1 MKLKYNLIAIALL
14 GFSFSSCSDFLEQN
28 PQTDLSENDFYK
40 TADDILS
47 AVNGAYSSLQEGDIY
62 GNWYVFGEIPSDNTR
77 NQLSG
82 SVTTQNEFDQFY
94 IDTQNSMIAS
104 FWKAAYKVINRTN
117 TVLGRIDGIEINAEL
132 ANRYKLEC
140 KFIRALMYFN
150 LVRVYGDV
158 PLVLKEI
165 SISESYDILREPKE
179 NVYNQI
185 IADLKEAQGLP
196 VSYSTAEDGRATQGA
211 AKALLADVYM
221 TLHKYAEAETILAEI
236 INSGRYS
243 LLENT
248 PGSLN
253 IDGYKNVFSPVNHNS
268 KEGIFEIQFLK
279 GGYGEGSNY
288 ANNFAPENSGT
299 NVVAVGGTGGNNIP
313 EMDIYNAYE
322 EGDLRRDFSM
332 SLGYYDNRKNNEWVE
347 SRYVCKFMD
356 VPYQNNDASN
366 NYPVIRYAEVLLN
379 YAEAVYERDDA
390 ISDDDLNISL
400 NLVRNRINKSMPKLS
415 NNLVTANG
423 LNMREEIRRERTVE
437 LFNEGFRIDDLKR
450 WKTAETEMPK
460 DFLGIKWTGTEYATK
475 WPNVSYAKNS
485 DGYIILETGRKWE
498 SKHYLYPLPTDQLQL
513 NPNLKQNPGWGE

>member
-47 AVNGAYSSLQEGDIY
+47 AVNGAYSSLQENDIY

-94 IDTQNSMIAS
+94 IDTQNSMIAN

-117 TVLGRIDGIEINAEL
+117 TVLGRIDGIDINADL

-196 VSYSTAEDGRATQGA
+196 VSYPTAEDGRATQGA

-347 SRYVCKFMD
+347 SRYVCKYMD

-366 NYPVIRYAEVLLN
+366 NYPVIRYADVILM
-379 YAEAVYERDDA
+379 YAEA
-390 ISDDDLNISL
+390 LNQ
-400 NLVRNRINKSMPKLS
+400 
-415 NNLVTANG
+415 NG
-423 LNMREEIRRERTVE
+423 
-437 LFNEGFRIDDLKR
+437 
-450 WKTAETEMPK
+450 KTAEACKYLNMTRRRGFGYQTTETSPVDLQTTDKAQFSLMVEQERRVELAFENHRWF
-460 DFLGIKWTGTEYATK
+460 DLIR
-475 WPNVSYAKNS
+475 
-485 DGYIILETGRKWE
+485 TGRAVE
-498 SKHYLYPLPTDQLQL
+498 VMRSKGFSL
-513 NPNLKQNPGWGE
+513 NETNLICPIPQKQIDVNQIGRAHV

>member
-47 AVNGAYSSLQEGDIY
+47 AVNGVYSSLQEGDIY

-94 IDTQNSMIAS
+94 IDTQNSMIAN

-117 TVLGRIDGIEINAEL
+117 TVLGRIDGIEINTEL

-185 IADLKEAQGLP
+185 IADLKEAQDLP

-211 AKALLADVYM
+211 AKALLANVYM

-332 SLGYYDNRKNNEWVE
+332 SLGYYDNSKNNEWVE

-366 NYPVIRYAEVLLN
+366 NYPVIRYADVILM
-379 YAEAVYERDDA
+379 YAEA
-390 ISDDDLNISL
+390 LNQ
-400 NLVRNRINKSMPKLS
+400 
-415 NNLVTANG
+415 NG
-423 LNMREEIRRERTVE
+423 
-437 LFNEGFRIDDLKR
+437 
-450 WKTAETEMPK
+450 KTAEACKYLNMTRRRGFGYQTTETSPVDLQTTDKAQFALMVEQERRVELAFENHRWF
-460 DFLGIKWTGTEYATK
+460 DLIR
-475 WPNVSYAKNS
+475 
-485 DGYIILETGRKWE
+485 TGRAVEVMRSKGFSLNETNLICPIPQKQIDVNPKLTQNDYRIE
-498 SKHYLYPLPTDQLQL
+498 SR
-513 NPNLKQNPGWGE
+513 N

>member
-94 IDTQNSMIAS
+94 IDTQNSMIAN

-117 TVLGRIDGIEINAEL
+117 TILGRIDGIEINTEL

-185 IADLKEAQGLP
+185 IADLKEAQDLP

-211 AKALLADVYM
+211 AKALLANVYM

-332 SLGYYDNRKNNEWVE
+332 SLGYYDKHKNNEWVE

-366 NYPVIRYAEVLLN
+366 NYPVIRYADVILM
-379 YAEAVYERDDA
+379 YAEA
-390 ISDDDLNISL
+390 LNQ
-400 NLVRNRINKSMPKLS
+400 
-415 NNLVTANG
+415 NG
-423 LNMREEIRRERTVE
+423 
-437 LFNEGFRIDDLKR
+437 
-450 WKTAETEMPK
+450 KTAEACKYLNMTRRRGFGYQTTETSPVDLQTTDKAQFALMVEQERRVELAFENHRWF
-460 DFLGIKWTGTEYATK
+460 DLIR
-475 WPNVSYAKNS
+475 
-485 DGYIILETGRKWE
+485 TGRAVEVMRSKGFSLNETNLICPIPQKQIDVNPKLTQNDYRIE
-498 SKHYLYPLPTDQLQL
+498 SR
-513 NPNLKQNPGWGE
+513 N

>member
-47 AVNGAYSSLQEGDIY
+47 AVNGVYSSLQEGDIY

-94 IDTQNSMIAS
+94 IDTQNSMIAN

-117 TVLGRIDGIEINAEL
+117 TVLGRIDGIEINTEL

-158 PLVLKEI
+158 PLILKEI

-185 IADLKEAQGLP
+185 IADLKEAQDLP

-211 AKALLADVYM
+211 AKALLANVYM

-366 NYPVIRYAEVLLN
+366 NYPVIRYADVILM
-379 YAEAVYERDDA
+379 YAEA
-390 ISDDDLNISL
+390 LNQ
-400 NLVRNRINKSMPKLS
+400 
-415 NNLVTANG
+415 NG
-423 LNMREEIRRERTVE
+423 
-437 LFNEGFRIDDLKR
+437 
-450 WKTAETEMPK
+450 KTAEACKYLNMTRRRGFGYQTTETSPVDLQTTDKAQFALMVEQERRVELAFENHRWF
-460 DFLGIKWTGTEYATK
+460 DLIR
-475 WPNVSYAKNS
+475 
-485 DGYIILETGRKWE
+485 TGRAVEVMRSKGFSLNETNLICPIPQKQIDVNPKLTQNDYRIE
-498 SKHYLYPLPTDQLQL
+498 SR
-513 NPNLKQNPGWGE
+513 N

>member
-47 AVNGAYSSLQEGDIY
+47 AVNGAYSSLQENDIY

-94 IDTQNSMIAS
+94 IDTQNSMIAN

-117 TVLGRIDGIEINAEL
+117 TVLGRIDGIDINADL

-196 VSYSTAEDGRATQGA
+196 VSYPTAEDGRATQGA

-347 SRYVCKFMD
+347 SRYVCKYMD

-366 NYPVIRYAEVLLN
+366 NYPVIRYADVILM
-379 YAEAVYERDDA
+379 YAEA
-390 ISDDDLNISL
+390 LNQ
-400 NLVRNRINKSMPKLS
+400 
-415 NNLVTANG
+415 NG
-423 LNMREEIRRERTVE
+423 
-437 LFNEGFRIDDLKR
+437 
-450 WKTAETEMPK
+450 KTAEACKYLNMTRRRGFGYQTTETSPVDLQTTDKAQFSLMVEQERRVELAFENHRWF
-460 DFLGIKWTGTEYATK
+460 DLIR
-475 WPNVSYAKNS
+475 
-485 DGYIILETGRKWE
+485 TGRAVEVMRSKGFSLNETNLICPIPQKQIDVNPKLTQNDYRIE
-498 SKHYLYPLPTDQLQL
+498 SR
-513 NPNLKQNPGWGE
+513 N

>member
-47 AVNGAYSSLQEGDIY
+47 AVNGVYSSLQEGDIY

-94 IDTQNSMIAS
+94 IDTQNSMIAN

-117 TVLGRIDGIEINAEL
+117 TVLGRIDGIEINTEL

-185 IADLKEAQGLP
+185 IADLKEAQDLP

-211 AKALLADVYM
+211 AKALLANVYM

-299 NVVAVGGTGGNNIP
+299 NVVAVGGPGGNNIP

-366 NYPVIRYAEVLLN
+366 NYPVIRYADVILM
-379 YAEAVYERDDA
+379 YAEA
-390 ISDDDLNISL
+390 LNQ
-400 NLVRNRINKSMPKLS
+400 
-415 NNLVTANG
+415 NG
-423 LNMREEIRRERTVE
+423 
-437 LFNEGFRIDDLKR
+437 
-450 WKTAETEMPK
+450 KTAEACKYLNMTRRRGFGYQTTETSPVDLQTTDKAQFALMVEQERRVELAFENHRWF
-460 DFLGIKWTGTEYATK
+460 DLIR
-475 WPNVSYAKNS
+475 
-485 DGYIILETGRKWE
+485 TGRAVEVMRSKGFSLNETNLICPIPQKQIDVNPKLTQNDYRIE
-498 SKHYLYPLPTDQLQL
+498 SR
-513 NPNLKQNPGWGE
+513 N

>member
-1 MKLKYNLIAIALL
+1 MKLKYNLIAIALR

-47 AVNGAYSSLQEGDIY
+47 AVNGVYSSLQEGDIY

-94 IDTQNSMIAS
+94 IDTQNSMIAN

-117 TVLGRIDGIEINAEL
+117 TVLGRIDGIEINTEL

-158 PLVLKEI
+158 PLILKEI

-366 NYPVIRYAEVLLN
+366 NYPVIRYADVILM
-379 YAEAVYERDDA
+379 YAEA
-390 ISDDDLNISL
+390 LNQ
-400 NLVRNRINKSMPKLS
+400 
-415 NNLVTANG
+415 NG
-423 LNMREEIRRERTVE
+423 
-437 LFNEGFRIDDLKR
+437 
-450 WKTAETEMPK
+450 KTAEACKYLNMTRRRGFGYQTTETSPVDLQTTDKAQFALMVEQERRVELAFENHRWF
-460 DFLGIKWTGTEYATK
+460 DLIR
-475 WPNVSYAKNS
+475 
-485 DGYIILETGRKWE
+485 TGRAVEVMKSKGFSLNETNLICPIPQKQIDVNPKLTQNDYKIE
-498 SKHYLYPLPTDQLQL
+498 SR
-513 NPNLKQNPGWGE
+513 N

>member
-47 AVNGAYSSLQEGDIY
+47 AVNGVYSSLQEGDIY

-94 IDTQNSMIAS
+94 IDTQNSMIAN

-117 TVLGRIDGIEINAEL
+117 TILGRIDGIEINTEL

-185 IADLKEAQGLP
+185 IADLKEAQDLP

-211 AKALLADVYM
+211 AKALLANVYM

-268 KEGIFEIQFLK
+268 EEGIFEIQFLK

-366 NYPVIRYAEVLLN
+366 NYPVIRYADVILM
-379 YAEAVYERDDA
+379 YAEA
-390 ISDDDLNISL
+390 LNQ
-400 NLVRNRINKSMPKLS
+400 
-415 NNLVTANG
+415 NG
-423 LNMREEIRRERTVE
+423 
-437 LFNEGFRIDDLKR
+437 
-450 WKTAETEMPK
+450 KTAEACKYLNMTRRRGFGYQTTETSPVDLQTTDKAQFALMVEQERRVELAFENHRWF
-460 DFLGIKWTGTEYATK
+460 DLIR
-475 WPNVSYAKNS
+475 
-485 DGYIILETGRKWE
+485 TGRAVEVMRSKGFSLNETNLICPIPQKQIDVNPKLTQNDYRIE
-498 SKHYLYPLPTDQLQL
+498 SR
-513 NPNLKQNPGWGE
+513 N

>member
-47 AVNGAYSSLQEGDIY
+47 AVNGVYSSLQEGDIY

-94 IDTQNSMIAS
+94 IDTQNSMIAN

-117 TVLGRIDGIEINAEL
+117 TVLGRIDGIEINTEL

-185 IADLKEAQGLP
+185 IADLKEAQDLP

-211 AKALLADVYM
+211 AKALLANVYM

-236 INSGRYS
+236 INSGQYS

-366 NYPVIRYAEVLLN
+366 NYPVIRYADVILM
-379 YAEAVYERDDA
+379 YAEA
-390 ISDDDLNISL
+390 LNQ
-400 NLVRNRINKSMPKLS
+400 
-415 NNLVTANG
+415 NG
-423 LNMREEIRRERTVE
+423 
-437 LFNEGFRIDDLKR
+437 
-450 WKTAETEMPK
+450 KTAEACKYLNMTRRRG
-460 DFLGIKWTGTEYATK
+460 F
-475 WPNVSYAKNS
+475 
-485 DGYIILETGRKWE
+485 GYQTTSPVDLQTTDKAQFALMVEQERRVELAFENHRWFDLIRTGRAVEVMKSKGFSLNETNLICPIPQKQIDVNPKLTQNDYRIE
-498 SKHYLYPLPTDQLQL
+498 SR
-513 NPNLKQNPGWGE
+513 N

>member
-14 GFSFSSCSDFLEQN
+14 GFSISSCSDFLEQN

-47 AVNGAYSSLQEGDIY
+47 AVNGVYSSLQEGDIY

-94 IDTQNSMIAS
+94 IDTQNSMIAN

-117 TVLGRIDGIEINAEL
+117 TVLGRIDGIEINTEL

-185 IADLKEAQGLP
+185 IADLKEAQDLP

-211 AKALLADVYM
+211 AKALLANVYM

-268 KEGIFEIQFLK
+268 EEGIFEIQFLK

-366 NYPVIRYAEVLLN
+366 NYPVIRYADVILM
-379 YAEAVYERDDA
+379 YAEA
-390 ISDDDLNISL
+390 LNQ
-400 NLVRNRINKSMPKLS
+400 
-415 NNLVTANG
+415 NG
-423 LNMREEIRRERTVE
+423 
-437 LFNEGFRIDDLKR
+437 
-450 WKTAETEMPK
+450 KTAEACKYLNMTRRRGFGYQTTETSPVDLQTTDKAQFALMVEQERRVELAFENHRWF
-460 DFLGIKWTGTEYATK
+460 DLIR
-475 WPNVSYAKNS
+475 
-485 DGYIILETGRKWE
+485 TGRAVEVMRSKGFSLNETNLICPIPQKQIDVNPKLTQNDYRIE
-498 SKHYLYPLPTDQLQL
+498 SR
-513 NPNLKQNPGWGE
+513 N

>member
-94 IDTQNSMIAS
+94 IDTQNSMIAN

-117 TVLGRIDGIEINAEL
+117 TILGRIDGIEINTEL

-185 IADLKEAQGLP
+185 IADLKEAQDLP

-211 AKALLADVYM
+211 AKALLANVYM

-366 NYPVIRYAEVLLN
+366 NYPVIRYADVILM
-379 YAEAVYERDDA
+379 YAEA
-390 ISDDDLNISL
+390 LNQ
-400 NLVRNRINKSMPKLS
+400 
-415 NNLVTANG
+415 NG
-423 LNMREEIRRERTVE
+423 
-437 LFNEGFRIDDLKR
+437 
-450 WKTAETEMPK
+450 KTAEACKYLNMTRRRG
-460 DFLGIKWTGTEYATK
+460 F
-475 WPNVSYAKNS
+475 
-485 DGYIILETGRKWE
+485 GYQTTDTSPVDLQTTDKAQFALMVEQERRVELAFENHRWFDLIRTGRAVEVMRSKGFSLNETNLICPIPQKQIDVNPKLTQNDYRIE
-498 SKHYLYPLPTDQLQL
+498 SR
-513 NPNLKQNPGWGE
+513 N

>member
-94 IDTQNSMIAS
+94 IDTQNSMIAN

-117 TVLGRIDGIEINAEL
+117 TILGRIDGIEINTEL

-158 PLVLKEI
+158 PLILKEI

-185 IADLKEAQGLP
+185 IADLKEAQDLP

-211 AKALLADVYM
+211 AKALLANVYM

-366 NYPVIRYAEVLLN
+366 NYPVIRYADVILM
-379 YAEAVYERDDA
+379 YAEA
-390 ISDDDLNISL
+390 LNQ
-400 NLVRNRINKSMPKLS
+400 
-415 NNLVTANG
+415 NG
-423 LNMREEIRRERTVE
+423 
-437 LFNEGFRIDDLKR
+437 
-450 WKTAETEMPK
+450 KTAEACKYLNMTRRRGFGYQTTETSPVDLQTTDKAQFALMVEQERRVELAFENHRWF
-460 DFLGIKWTGTEYATK
+460 DLIR
-475 WPNVSYAKNS
+475 
-485 DGYIILETGRKWE
+485 TGRAVEVMRSKGFSLNETNLICPIPQKQIDVNPKLTQNDYRIE
-498 SKHYLYPLPTDQLQL
+498 SR
-513 NPNLKQNPGWGE
+513 N

>member
-94 IDTQNSMIAS
+94 IDTQNSMIAN

-117 TVLGRIDGIEINAEL
+117 TILGRIDGIEINTEL

-150 LVRVYGDV
+150 LVRVYVDV

-185 IADLKEAQGLP
+185 IADLKEAQDLP

-211 AKALLADVYM
+211 AKALLANVYM

-366 NYPVIRYAEVLLN
+366 NYPVIRYADVILM
-379 YAEAVYERDDA
+379 YAEA
-390 ISDDDLNISL
+390 LNQ
-400 NLVRNRINKSMPKLS
+400 
-415 NNLVTANG
+415 NG
-423 LNMREEIRRERTVE
+423 
-437 LFNEGFRIDDLKR
+437 
-450 WKTAETEMPK
+450 KTAEACKYLNMTRRRGFGYQTTETSPVDLQTTDKAQFALMVEQERRVELAFENHRWF
-460 DFLGIKWTGTEYATK
+460 DLIR
-475 WPNVSYAKNS
+475 
-485 DGYIILETGRKWE
+485 TGRAVEVMRSKGFSLNETNLICPIPQKQIDVNPKLTQNDYRIE
-498 SKHYLYPLPTDQLQL
+498 SR
-513 NPNLKQNPGWGE
+513 N

>member
-117 TVLGRIDGIEINAEL
+117 TVLGRIDGIEINTEL

-211 AKALLADVYM
+211 AKALLANVYM

-366 NYPVIRYAEVLLN
+366 NYPVIRYADVILM
-379 YAEAVYERDDA
+379 YAEA
-390 ISDDDLNISL
+390 LNQ
-400 NLVRNRINKSMPKLS
+400 
-415 NNLVTANG
+415 NG
-423 LNMREEIRRERTVE
+423 
-437 LFNEGFRIDDLKR
+437 
-450 WKTAETEMPK
+450 KTAEACKYLNMTRRRGFGYQTTETSPVDLQTTDKAQFALMVEQERRVELAFENHRWF
-460 DFLGIKWTGTEYATK
+460 DLIR
-475 WPNVSYAKNS
+475 
-485 DGYIILETGRKWE
+485 TGRAVEVMKSKGFSLNETNLICPIPQKQIDVNPKLTQNDYRIE
-498 SKHYLYPLPTDQLQL
+498 SR
-513 NPNLKQNPGWGE
+513 N

>member
-47 AVNGAYSSLQEGDIY
+47 AVNGVYSSLQEGDIY

-94 IDTQNSMIAS
+94 IDTQNSMIAN

-117 TVLGRIDGIEINAEL
+117 TVLGRIDGIEINTEL

-185 IADLKEAQGLP
+185 IADLKEAQDLP

-211 AKALLADVYM
+211 AKALLANVYM

-236 INSGRYS
+236 INSGQYS

-288 ANNFAPENSGT
+288 ANNFAPGNSGT

-366 NYPVIRYAEVLLN
+366 NYPVIRYADVILM
-379 YAEAVYERDDA
+379 YAEA
-390 ISDDDLNISL
+390 LNQ
-400 NLVRNRINKSMPKLS
+400 
-415 NNLVTANG
+415 NG
-423 LNMREEIRRERTVE
+423 
-437 LFNEGFRIDDLKR
+437 
-450 WKTAETEMPK
+450 KTAEACKYLNMTRRRGFGYQTTETSPVDLQTTDKAQFALMVEQERRVELAFENHRWF
-460 DFLGIKWTGTEYATK
+460 DLIR
-475 WPNVSYAKNS
+475 
-485 DGYIILETGRKWE
+485 TGRAVEVMRSKGFSLNETNLICPIPQKQIDVNPKLTQNDYRIE
-498 SKHYLYPLPTDQLQL
+498 SR
-513 NPNLKQNPGWGE
+513 N

>member
-94 IDTQNSMIAS
+94 IDTQNSMIAN

-117 TVLGRIDGIEINAEL
+117 TILGRIDGIEINTEL

-185 IADLKEAQGLP
+185 IADLKEAQDLP

-211 AKALLADVYM
+211 AKALLANVYM

-313 EMDIYNAYE
+313 EMDIYYAYE

-366 NYPVIRYAEVLLN
+366 NYPVIRYADVILM
-379 YAEAVYERDDA
+379 YAEA
-390 ISDDDLNISL
+390 LNQ
-400 NLVRNRINKSMPKLS
+400 
-415 NNLVTANG
+415 NG
-423 LNMREEIRRERTVE
+423 
-437 LFNEGFRIDDLKR
+437 
-450 WKTAETEMPK
+450 KTAEACKYLNMTRRRGFGYQTTETSPVDLQTTDKAQFALMVEQERRVELAFENHRWF
-460 DFLGIKWTGTEYATK
+460 DLIR
-475 WPNVSYAKNS
+475 
-485 DGYIILETGRKWE
+485 TGRAVEVMRSKGFSLNETNLICPIPQKQIDVNPKLTQNDYRIE
-498 SKHYLYPLPTDQLQL
+498 SR
-513 NPNLKQNPGWGE
+513 N

>member
-94 IDTQNSMIAS
+94 IDTQNSMIAN

-117 TVLGRIDGIEINAEL
+117 TVLGRIDGIEINTEL

-185 IADLKEAQGLP
+185 IADLKEAQDLP

-211 AKALLADVYM
+211 AKALLANVYM

-236 INSGRYS
+236 INSGQYS

-322 EGDLRRDFSM
+322 EGDLRRDCSM

-366 NYPVIRYAEVLLN
+366 NYPVIRYADVILM
-379 YAEAVYERDDA
+379 YAEA
-390 ISDDDLNISL
+390 LNQ
-400 NLVRNRINKSMPKLS
+400 
-415 NNLVTANG
+415 NG
-423 LNMREEIRRERTVE
+423 
-437 LFNEGFRIDDLKR
+437 
-450 WKTAETEMPK
+450 KTAEACKYLNMTRRRGFGYQTTETSPVDLQTTDKAQFALMVEQERRVELAFENHRWF
-460 DFLGIKWTGTEYATK
+460 DLIR
-475 WPNVSYAKNS
+475 
-485 DGYIILETGRKWE
+485 TGRAVEVMRSKGFSLNETNLICPIPQKQIDVNPKLTQNDYRIE
-498 SKHYLYPLPTDQLQL
+498 SR
-513 NPNLKQNPGWGE
+513 N

>member
-366 NYPVIRYAEVLLN
+366 NYPVIRYADVILM
-379 YAEAVYERDDA
+379 YAEA
-390 ISDDDLNISL
+390 LNQ
-400 NLVRNRINKSMPKLS
+400 
-415 NNLVTANG
+415 NG
-423 LNMREEIRRERTVE
+423 
-437 LFNEGFRIDDLKR
+437 
-450 WKTAETEMPK
+450 KTAEACKYLNMTRRGFGYQTTETSPVDLQTTDKAQFALMVEQERRVELAFENHRWF
-460 DFLGIKWTGTEYATK
+460 DLIR
-475 WPNVSYAKNS
+475 
-485 DGYIILETGRKWE
+485 TGRAVEVMKSKGFSLNETNLICPIPQKQIDVNPKLTQNDYKIE
-498 SKHYLYPLPTDQLQL
+498 SR
-513 NPNLKQNPGWGE
+513 N

>member
-47 AVNGAYSSLQEGDIY
+47 AVNGVYSSLQEGDIY

-94 IDTQNSMIAS
+94 IDTQNSMIAN

-117 TVLGRIDGIEINAEL
+117 TVLGRIDGIEINTEL

-140 KFIRALMYFN
+140 KFIRAMMYFN

-185 IADLKEAQGLP
+185 IADLKEAQDLP

-211 AKALLADVYM
+211 AKALLANVYM

-236 INSGRYS
+236 INSGQYS

-366 NYPVIRYAEVLLN
+366 NYPVIRYADVILM
-379 YAEAVYERDDA
+379 YAEA
-390 ISDDDLNISL
+390 LNQ
-400 NLVRNRINKSMPKLS
+400 
-415 NNLVTANG
+415 NG
-423 LNMREEIRRERTVE
+423 
-437 LFNEGFRIDDLKR
+437 
-450 WKTAETEMPK
+450 KTAEACKYLNMTRRRGFGYQTTETSPVDLQTTDKAQFALMVEQERRVELAFENHRWF
-460 DFLGIKWTGTEYATK
+460 DLIR
-475 WPNVSYAKNS
+475 
-485 DGYIILETGRKWE
+485 TGRAVEVMRSKGFSLNETNLICPIPQKQIDVNPKLTQNDYRIE
-498 SKHYLYPLPTDQLQL
+498 SR
-513 NPNLKQNPGWGE
+513 N

>member
-47 AVNGAYSSLQEGDIY
+47 AVNGVYSSLQEGDIY

-82 SVTTQNEFDQFY
+82 SVTPQTEFDQFY
-94 IDTQNSMIAS
+94 IDTQNSMIAN

-117 TVLGRIDGIEINAEL
+117 TVLGRIDGIEINTEL

-185 IADLKEAQGLP
+185 IADLKEAQDLP

-211 AKALLADVYM
+211 AKALLANVYM

-366 NYPVIRYAEVLLN
+366 NYPVIRYADVILM
-379 YAEAVYERDDA
+379 YAEA
-390 ISDDDLNISL
+390 LNQ
-400 NLVRNRINKSMPKLS
+400 
-415 NNLVTANG
+415 NG
-423 LNMREEIRRERTVE
+423 
-437 LFNEGFRIDDLKR
+437 
-450 WKTAETEMPK
+450 KTAEACKYLNMTRRRGFGDQTTETSPVDLQTTDKAQFALMVEQERRVELAFENHRWF
-460 DFLGIKWTGTEYATK
+460 DLIR
-475 WPNVSYAKNS
+475 
-485 DGYIILETGRKWE
+485 TGRAVEVMRSKGFPLNETKLICPITHKQIDVNPKLTQNDYRIE
-498 SKHYLYPLPTDQLQL
+498 SR
-513 NPNLKQNPGWGE
+513 N

>member
-94 IDTQNSMIAS
+94 IDTQNSMIAN

-117 TVLGRIDGIEINAEL
+117 TILGRIDGIEINTEL

-211 AKALLADVYM
+211 AKALLANVYM

-366 NYPVIRYAEVLLN
+366 NYPVIRYADVILM
-379 YAEAVYERDDA
+379 YAEA
-390 ISDDDLNISL
+390 LNQ
-400 NLVRNRINKSMPKLS
+400 
-415 NNLVTANG
+415 NG
-423 LNMREEIRRERTVE
+423 
-437 LFNEGFRIDDLKR
+437 
-450 WKTAETEMPK
+450 KTAEACKYLNMTRRRGFGYQTTETSPVDLQTTDKAQFALMVEQERRVELAFENHRWF
-460 DFLGIKWTGTEYATK
+460 DLIR
-475 WPNVSYAKNS
+475 
-485 DGYIILETGRKWE
+485 TGRAVEVMRSKGFSLNETNLICPIPQKQIDVNPKLTQNDYRIE
-498 SKHYLYPLPTDQLQL
+498 SR
-513 NPNLKQNPGWGE
+513 N

>member
-47 AVNGAYSSLQEGDIY
+47 AVNGVYSSLQEGDIY

-94 IDTQNSMIAS
+94 IDTQNSMIAN

-117 TVLGRIDGIEINAEL
+117 TVLGRIDGIEINTEL

-185 IADLKEAQGLP
+185 IADLKEAQDLP

-211 AKALLADVYM
+211 AKALLANVYM

-236 INSGRYS
+236 INSGQYS

-253 IDGYKNVFSPVNHNS
+253 IDGYKNVFSPVNHTS

-366 NYPVIRYAEVLLN
+366 NYPVIRYADVILM
-379 YAEAVYERDDA
+379 YAEA
-390 ISDDDLNISL
+390 LNQ
-400 NLVRNRINKSMPKLS
+400 
-415 NNLVTANG
+415 NG
-423 LNMREEIRRERTVE
+423 
-437 LFNEGFRIDDLKR
+437 
-450 WKTAETEMPK
+450 KTAEACKYLNMTRRRGFGYQTTETSPVDLQTTDKAQFALMVEQERRVELAFENHRWF
-460 DFLGIKWTGTEYATK
+460 DLIR
-475 WPNVSYAKNS
+475 
-485 DGYIILETGRKWE
+485 TGRAVEVMKSKGFSLNETNLICPIPQKQIDVNPKLTQNDYRIE
-498 SKHYLYPLPTDQLQL
+498 SR
-513 NPNLKQNPGWGE
+513 N

>member
-94 IDTQNSMIAS
+94 IDTQNSMIAN

-117 TVLGRIDGIEINAEL
+117 TILGRIDGIEINTEL

-185 IADLKEAQGLP
+185 IADLKEAQDLP

-211 AKALLADVYM
+211 AKALLANVYM

-366 NYPVIRYAEVLLN
+366 NYPVIRYADVILM
-379 YAEAVYERDDA
+379 YAEA
-390 ISDDDLNISL
+390 LNQ
-400 NLVRNRINKSMPKLS
+400 
-415 NNLVTANG
+415 NG
-423 LNMREEIRRERTVE
+423 
-437 LFNEGFRIDDLKR
+437 
-450 WKTAETEMPK
+450 KTAEACKYLTMPRRRGFGYQTTETSPVDLQTTDKAQFALMVEQERRVELAFENHRWF
-460 DFLGIKWTGTEYATK
+460 DLIR
-475 WPNVSYAKNS
+475 
-485 DGYIILETGRKWE
+485 TGRAVEVMRSKGFSLNETNLICPIPQKQIDVNPKLTQNDYRIE
-498 SKHYLYPLPTDQLQL
+498 SR
-513 NPNLKQNPGWGE
+513 N

>member
-40 TADDILS
+40 TADNILS
-47 AVNGAYSSLQEGDIY
+47 AVNGVYSSLQEGDIY

-94 IDTQNSMIAS
+94 IDTQNSMIAN

-117 TVLGRIDGIEINAEL
+117 TVLGRIDGIEINTEL

-185 IADLKEAQGLP
+185 IADLKEAQDLP

-211 AKALLADVYM
+211 AKALLANVYM

-366 NYPVIRYAEVLLN
+366 NYPVIRYADVILM
-379 YAEAVYERDDA
+379 YAEA
-390 ISDDDLNISL
+390 LNQ
-400 NLVRNRINKSMPKLS
+400 
-415 NNLVTANG
+415 NG
-423 LNMREEIRRERTVE
+423 
-437 LFNEGFRIDDLKR
+437 
-450 WKTAETEMPK
+450 KTAEACKYLNMTRRRGFGYQTTETSPVDLQTTDKAQFALMVEQERRVELAFENHRWF
-460 DFLGIKWTGTEYATK
+460 DLIR
-475 WPNVSYAKNS
+475 
-485 DGYIILETGRKWE
+485 TGRAVEVMRSKGFSLNETNLICPIPQKQIDVNPKLTQNDYRIE
-498 SKHYLYPLPTDQLQL
+498 SR
-513 NPNLKQNPGWGE
+513 N

>member
-47 AVNGAYSSLQEGDIY
+47 AVNGVYSSLQEGDIY
-62 GNWYVFGEIPSDNTR
+62 GNWYVFVEIPSDNTR

-94 IDTQNSMIAS
+94 IDTQNSMIAN

-117 TVLGRIDGIEINAEL
+117 TVLGRIDGIEINTEL

-185 IADLKEAQGLP
+185 IADLKEAQDLP

-211 AKALLADVYM
+211 AKALLANVYM

-236 INSGRYS
+236 INSGQYS

-366 NYPVIRYAEVLLN
+366 NYPVIRYADVILM
-379 YAEAVYERDDA
+379 YAEA
-390 ISDDDLNISL
+390 LNQ
-400 NLVRNRINKSMPKLS
+400 
-415 NNLVTANG
+415 NG
-423 LNMREEIRRERTVE
+423 
-437 LFNEGFRIDDLKR
+437 
-450 WKTAETEMPK
+450 KTAEACKYLNMTRRRGFGYQTTETSPVDLQTTDKAQFALMVEQERRVELAFENHRWF
-460 DFLGIKWTGTEYATK
+460 DLIR
-475 WPNVSYAKNS
+475 
-485 DGYIILETGRKWE
+485 TGRAVEVMKSKGFSLNETNLICPIPQKQIDVNPKLTQNDYRIE
-498 SKHYLYPLPTDQLQL
+498 SR
-513 NPNLKQNPGWGE
+513 N

>member
-14 GFSFSSCSDFLEQN
+14 GFSFSSCNDFLEQN

-47 AVNGAYSSLQEGDIY
+47 AVNGAYSSLQENDIY

-77 NQLSG
+77 NQFSG

-94 IDTQNSMIAS
+94 IDTQNSMIAN

-117 TVLGRIDGIEINAEL
+117 TVLGRIDGIDINADL

-196 VSYSTAEDGRATQGA
+196 VSYPTAEDGRATQGA

-347 SRYVCKFMD
+347 SRYVCKYMD

-366 NYPVIRYAEVLLN
+366 NYPVIRYADVILM
-379 YAEAVYERDDA
+379 YAEA
-390 ISDDDLNISL
+390 LNQ
-400 NLVRNRINKSMPKLS
+400 
-415 NNLVTANG
+415 NG
-423 LNMREEIRRERTVE
+423 
-437 LFNEGFRIDDLKR
+437 
-450 WKTAETEMPK
+450 KTAEACKYLNMTRRRGFGYQTTETSPVDLQTTDKAQFSLMVEQERRVELAFENHRWF
-460 DFLGIKWTGTEYATK
+460 DLIR
-475 WPNVSYAKNS
+475 
-485 DGYIILETGRKWE
+485 TGRAVEVMRSKGFSLNETNLICPIPQKQIDVNPKLTQNDYRIE
-498 SKHYLYPLPTDQLQL
+498 SR
-513 NPNLKQNPGWGE
+513 N

>member
-94 IDTQNSMIAS
+94 IDTQNSMIAN

-117 TVLGRIDGIEINAEL
+117 TILGRIDGIEINTEL

-185 IADLKEAQGLP
+185 IADLKEAQDLP

-211 AKALLADVYM
+211 AKALLANVYM

-366 NYPVIRYAEVLLN
+366 NYPVIRYADVILM
-379 YAEAVYERDDA
+379 YAEA
-390 ISDDDLNISL
+390 LNQ
-400 NLVRNRINKSMPKLS
+400 
-415 NNLVTANG
+415 NG
-423 LNMREEIRRERTVE
+423 
-437 LFNEGFRIDDLKR
+437 
-450 WKTAETEMPK
+450 KTAEACKYLNMTRRRGFGYQTTETSPVDLQTTDKAQFALMVEQERRVELAFENHRWF
-460 DFLGIKWTGTEYATK
+460 DLIR
-475 WPNVSYAKNS
+475 
-485 DGYIILETGRKWE
+485 TGRAVE
-498 SKHYLYPLPTDQLQL
+498 VMRSKGFSL
-513 NPNLKQNPGWGE
+513 NETNLICPIPQKQIDVNLKLTQNDYRIESRN

>member
-1 MKLKYNLIAIALL
+1 MKLNYNLIAIALL

-366 NYPVIRYAEVLLN
+366 NYPVIRYADVILM
-379 YAEAVYERDDA
+379 YAEA
-390 ISDDDLNISL
+390 LNQ
-400 NLVRNRINKSMPKLS
+400 
-415 NNLVTANG
+415 NG
-423 LNMREEIRRERTVE
+423 
-437 LFNEGFRIDDLKR
+437 
-450 WKTAETEMPK
+450 KTAEACKYLNMTRRRGFGYQTTETSPVDLQTTDKAQFALMVEQERRVELAFENHRWF
-460 DFLGIKWTGTEYATK
+460 DLIR
-475 WPNVSYAKNS
+475 
-485 DGYIILETGRKWE
+485 TGRAVEVMKSKGFSLNETNLICPIPQKQIDVNPKLTQNDYKIE
-498 SKHYLYPLPTDQLQL
+498 SR
-513 NPNLKQNPGWGE
+513 N

>member
-94 IDTQNSMIAS
+94 IDTQNSMIAN

-117 TVLGRIDGIEINAEL
+117 TILGRIDGIEINTEL

-366 NYPVIRYAEVLLN
+366 NYPVIRYADVILM
-379 YAEAVYERDDA
+379 YAEA
-390 ISDDDLNISL
+390 LNQ
-400 NLVRNRINKSMPKLS
+400 
-415 NNLVTANG
+415 NG
-423 LNMREEIRRERTVE
+423 
-437 LFNEGFRIDDLKR
+437 
-450 WKTAETEMPK
+450 KTAEACKYLNMTRRRGFGYQTTETSPVDLQTTDKAQFALMVEQERRVELAFENHRWF
-460 DFLGIKWTGTEYATK
+460 DLIR
-475 WPNVSYAKNS
+475 
-485 DGYIILETGRKWE
+485 TGRAVEVMRSKGFSLNETNLICPIPQKQIDVNPKLTQNDYRIE
-498 SKHYLYPLPTDQLQL
+498 SR
-513 NPNLKQNPGWGE
+513 N

>member
-47 AVNGAYSSLQEGDIY
+47 AINGVYSSLQEGDIY

-94 IDTQNSMIAS
+94 IDTQNSMIAN

-117 TVLGRIDGIEINAEL
+117 TVLGRIDGIEINTEL

-185 IADLKEAQGLP
+185 IADLKEAQDLP

-211 AKALLADVYM
+211 AKALLANVYM

-366 NYPVIRYAEVLLN
+366 NYPVIRYADVILM
-379 YAEAVYERDDA
+379 YAEA
-390 ISDDDLNISL
+390 LNQ
-400 NLVRNRINKSMPKLS
+400 
-415 NNLVTANG
+415 NG
-423 LNMREEIRRERTVE
+423 
-437 LFNEGFRIDDLKR
+437 
-450 WKTAETEMPK
+450 KTAEACKYLNMTRRRGFGYQTTETSPVDLQTTDKAQFALMVEQERRVELAFENHRWF
-460 DFLGIKWTGTEYATK
+460 DLIR
-475 WPNVSYAKNS
+475 
-485 DGYIILETGRKWE
+485 TGRAVEVMRSKGFSLNETNLICPIPQKQIDVNRKLTQNDYRIE
-498 SKHYLYPLPTDQLQL
+498 SR
-513 NPNLKQNPGWGE
+513 N

>member
-94 IDTQNSMIAS
+94 IDTQNSMIAN

-117 TVLGRIDGIEINAEL
+117 TILGRIDGIEINTEL

-185 IADLKEAQGLP
+185 IADLKEAQDLP

-211 AKALLADVYM
+211 AKALLANVYM

-313 EMDIYNAYE
+313 EMDIYNTYE

-366 NYPVIRYAEVLLN
+366 NYPVIRYADVILM
-379 YAEAVYERDDA
+379 YAEA
-390 ISDDDLNISL
+390 LNQ
-400 NLVRNRINKSMPKLS
+400 
-415 NNLVTANG
+415 NG
-423 LNMREEIRRERTVE
+423 
-437 LFNEGFRIDDLKR
+437 
-450 WKTAETEMPK
+450 KTAEACKYLNMTRRRGFGYQTTETSPVDLQTTDKAQFALMVEQERRVELAFENHRWF
-460 DFLGIKWTGTEYATK
+460 DLIR
-475 WPNVSYAKNS
+475 
-485 DGYIILETGRKWE
+485 TGRAVEVMRSKGFSLNETNLICPIPQKQIDVNPKLTQNDYRIE
-498 SKHYLYPLPTDQLQL
+498 SR
-513 NPNLKQNPGWGE
+513 N

>member
-1 MKLKYNLIAIALL
+1 MKLKYNLIAIVLL

-94 IDTQNSMIAS
+94 IDTQNSMIAN

-117 TVLGRIDGIEINAEL
+117 TILGRIDGIEINTEL

-185 IADLKEAQGLP
+185 IADLKEAQDLP

-211 AKALLADVYM
+211 AKALLANVYM

-366 NYPVIRYAEVLLN
+366 NYPVIRYADVILM
-379 YAEAVYERDDA
+379 YAEA
-390 ISDDDLNISL
+390 LNQ
-400 NLVRNRINKSMPKLS
+400 
-415 NNLVTANG
+415 NG
-423 LNMREEIRRERTVE
+423 
-437 LFNEGFRIDDLKR
+437 
-450 WKTAETEMPK
+450 KTAEACKYLNMTRRRGFGYQTTETSPVDLQTTDKAQFALMVEQERRVELAFENHRWF
-460 DFLGIKWTGTEYATK
+460 DLIR
-475 WPNVSYAKNS
+475 
-485 DGYIILETGRKWE
+485 TGRAVEVMRSKGFSLNETNLICPIPQKQIDVNPKLTQNDYRIE
-498 SKHYLYPLPTDQLQL
+498 SR
-513 NPNLKQNPGWGE
+513 N

>member
-94 IDTQNSMIAS
+94 IDTQNSMIAN

-117 TVLGRIDGIEINAEL
+117 TILGRIDGIEINTEL

-185 IADLKEAQGLP
+185 IADLKEAQDLP

-211 AKALLADVYM
+211 AKALLANVYM

-236 INSGRYS
+236 INSGGYS
-243 LLENT
+243 LLEKT

-366 NYPVIRYAEVLLN
+366 NYPVIRYADVILM
-379 YAEAVYERDDA
+379 YAEA
-390 ISDDDLNISL
+390 LNQ
-400 NLVRNRINKSMPKLS
+400 
-415 NNLVTANG
+415 NG
-423 LNMREEIRRERTVE
+423 
-437 LFNEGFRIDDLKR
+437 
-450 WKTAETEMPK
+450 KTAEACKYLNMTRRRGFGYQTTETSPVDLQTTDKAQFALMVEQERRVELAFENHRWF
-460 DFLGIKWTGTEYATK
+460 DLIR
-475 WPNVSYAKNS
+475 
-485 DGYIILETGRKWE
+485 TGRAVEVMRSKGFSLNETNLICPIPQKQIDVNPKLTQNDYRIE
-498 SKHYLYPLPTDQLQL
+498 SR
-513 NPNLKQNPGWGE
+513 N

>member
-94 IDTQNSMIAS
+94 IDTQNSMIAN

-117 TVLGRIDGIEINAEL
+117 TILGRIDGIEINTEL

-185 IADLKEAQGLP
+185 IADLKEAQDLP

-211 AKALLADVYM
+211 AKALLANVYM

-322 EGDLRRDFSM
+322 EGDFRRDFSM

-366 NYPVIRYAEVLLN
+366 NYPVIRYADVILM
-379 YAEAVYERDDA
+379 YAEA
-390 ISDDDLNISL
+390 LNQ
-400 NLVRNRINKSMPKLS
+400 
-415 NNLVTANG
+415 NG
-423 LNMREEIRRERTVE
+423 
-437 LFNEGFRIDDLKR
+437 
-450 WKTAETEMPK
+450 KTAEACKYLNMTRRRGFGYQTTETSPVDLQTTDKAQFALMVEQERRVELAFENHRWF
-460 DFLGIKWTGTEYATK
+460 DLIR
-475 WPNVSYAKNS
+475 
-485 DGYIILETGRKWE
+485 TGRAVEVMRSKGFSLNETNLICPIPQKQIDVNPKLTQNDYRIE
-498 SKHYLYPLPTDQLQL
+498 SR
-513 NPNLKQNPGWGE
+513 N

>member
-14 GFSFSSCSDFLEQN
+14 GIGFSSCSDFLEQN

-40 TADDILS
+40 TADDITS
-47 AVNGAYSSLQEGDIY
+47 AVNGAYSSMQESNIY

-82 SVTTQNEFDQFY
+82 SVTSQDEFDKFY
-94 IDTQNSMIAS
+94 IDTQNSYIAD

-117 TVLGRIDGIEINAEL
+117 TVLGRIDGITINADL

-165 SISESYDILREPKE
+165 SISESYDILREPKD

-196 VSYSTAEDGRATQGA
+196 ASYPTAEDGRATQGA
-211 AKALLADVYM
+211 AKALLGKVYM
-221 TLHKYAEAETILAEI
+221 TLHKYAEAEAILGEV
-236 INSGRYS
+236 INSGRYG

-248 PGSLN
+248 AGSLN
-253 IDGYKNVFSPVNHNS
+253 IDGYKEVFSPVNHNS

-299 NVVAVGGTGGNNIP
+299 NVVTVGGTGGNNIP

-332 SLGYYDNRKNNEWVE
+332 SLGYNDNRKNDEWVE
-347 SRYVCKFMD
+347 SRYVRKFMD
-356 VPYQNNDASN
+356 VPYQGNDASN
-366 NYPVIRYAEVLLN
+366 NYPVIRYADVILM
-379 YAEAVYERDDA
+379 YAEA
-390 ISDDDLNISL
+390 LNQ
-400 NLVRNRINKSMPKLS
+400 
-415 NNLVTANG
+415 NG
-423 LNMREEIRRERTVE
+423 
-437 LFNEGFRIDDLKR
+437 
-450 WKTAETEMPK
+450 KTAEACKYLNMTRRRGFGYQTTETSPVDLQTTDKTQFERMVEQERRVELAFENHRWF
-460 DFLGIKWTGTEYATK
+460 DLIR
-475 WPNVSYAKNS
+475 
-485 DGYIILETGRKWE
+485 TGRAVEVMKSKGFSLNETNLTCPIPQKQIDVNPKLTQNDYKIE
-498 SKHYLYPLPTDQLQL
+498 SR
-513 NPNLKQNPGWGE
+513 N

>member
-94 IDTQNSMIAS
+94 IDTQNSMIAN

-117 TVLGRIDGIEINAEL
+117 TILGRIDGIEINTEL

-185 IADLKEAQGLP
+185 IADLKEAQDLP

-211 AKALLADVYM
+211 AKALLANVYM

-366 NYPVIRYAEVLLN
+366 NYPVIRYADVILM
-379 YAEAVYERDDA
+379 YAEA
-390 ISDDDLNISL
+390 LNQ
-400 NLVRNRINKSMPKLS
+400 
-415 NNLVTANG
+415 NG
-423 LNMREEIRRERTVE
+423 
-437 LFNEGFRIDDLKR
+437 
-450 WKTAETEMPK
+450 KTAEACKYLKLTRRRGFGYQTTETSPVDLQTTDKAQFALMVEQERRVELAFENHRWF
-460 DFLGIKWTGTEYATK
+460 DLIR
-475 WPNVSYAKNS
+475 
-485 DGYIILETGRKWE
+485 TGRAVEVMRSKGFSLNETNLICPIPQKQIDVNPKLTQNDYRIE
-498 SKHYLYPLPTDQLQL
+498 SR
-513 NPNLKQNPGWGE
+513 N

>member
-14 GFSFSSCSDFLEQN
+14 GFSFSSCRDFLEQN

-94 IDTQNSMIAS
+94 IDTQNSMIAN

-117 TVLGRIDGIEINAEL
+117 TILGRIDGIEINTEL

-185 IADLKEAQGLP
+185 IADLKEAQDLP

-211 AKALLADVYM
+211 AKALLANVYM

-366 NYPVIRYAEVLLN
+366 NYPVIRYADVILM
-379 YAEAVYERDDA
+379 YAEA
-390 ISDDDLNISL
+390 LNQ
-400 NLVRNRINKSMPKLS
+400 
-415 NNLVTANG
+415 NG
-423 LNMREEIRRERTVE
+423 
-437 LFNEGFRIDDLKR
+437 
-450 WKTAETEMPK
+450 KTAEACKYLNMTRRRGFGYQTTETSPVDLQTTDKAQFALMVEQERRVELAFENHRWF
-460 DFLGIKWTGTEYATK
+460 DLIR
-475 WPNVSYAKNS
+475 
-485 DGYIILETGRKWE
+485 TGRAVEVMRSKGFSLNETNLICPIPQKQIDVNPKLTQNDYRIE
-498 SKHYLYPLPTDQLQL
+498 SR
-513 NPNLKQNPGWGE
+513 N